1 MANKYT
7 YNHNNHFE
15 SILHEYRIEGEQAKV
30 LKEQF
35 NKVQKSFEKLLD
47 DDDEIVDNYGN
58 FIYRRNFPSNIDI
71 LHRLLKINGYDKLFD
86 KENNYYSLR
95 LDSIRM
101 EKNYDNIWDK
111 IEKEVFSKDKI
122 KHDDIVNDED
132 DEDLNNINPD
142 INTDINKEESSP
154 YGITVSLPVDSK
166 YVFVK
171 ERKYE
176 LAEPIQ
182 LESYNSPEIT
192 ADDLGFF
199 RNNANHFMGATGPS
213 NPYANFRGNLGATGP
228 TGPTGPRGCTGPVGC
243 TGPTGPRGYDGIR
256 APTGTFGASLQSE
269 NKNKTC
275 GFDTPSGCLGPTGF
289 GISINEASV
298 CIKCKEAFPDDIYSS
313 ANKAYMDV
321 VEYTNNNVQSYEAS
335 NVPNSDLDN
344 IKVVHKDV
352 NGKEFHILNPLT
364 WFSYST
370 SYEDPKK

>member
-7 YNHNNHFE
+7 YNQNNHFE
-15 SILHEYRIEGEQAKV
+15 SILNEYQIKGEQAKV

-35 NKVQKSFEKLLD
+35 DKVQKSFEKLLD
-47 DDDEIVDNYGN
+47 DEEIVDNYGN
-58 FIYRRNFPSNIDI
+58 FISRMNFPSNRNIF
-71 LHRLLKINGYDKLFD
+71 HKLLEMNGYDKLLD
-86 KENNYYSLR
+86 KDSYRYSLR
-95 LDSIRM
+95 LE
-101 EKNYDNIWDK
+101 EKYDGLWDK
-111 IEKEVFSKDKI
+111 IEKEVFGNNKI
-122 KHDDIVNDED
+122 NHEDIVDNED
-132 DEDLNNINPD
+132 DDDLIKIDSD
-142 INTDINKEESSP
+142 INEVEPSP

-298 CIKCKEAFPDDIYSS
+298 CIKCKEAVPDDIYSS